1 MCATRVLREAPRM
14 DVDSLVGSLK
24 AQVLGSLEKEVYE
37 QAVAANLVDTVL
49 RELVVSA
56 VGRLQTQMPAAV
68 SGVGALLGFLGSV
81 APAVQSLGLDTHLAS
96 MIRQL
101 GVDTAMRDSVIRGIT
116 RYLEANGAHL
126 MEVAV
131 KAAVD
136 KLSKPT

>member
-1 MCATRVLREAPRM
+1 M
-14 DVDSLVGSLK
+14 DIDGIVNALK
-24 AQVLGSLEKEVYE
+24 SQVLGSLEEKVYE

-49 RELVVSA
+49 RELVEAA
-56 VGRLQTQMPAAV
+56 VERLQVQMPAAV

-81 APAVQSLGLDTHLAS
+81 APTVQSLGLDTHVSGL
-96 MIRQL
+96 IKQL

-131 KAAVD
+131 KAAVQ
-136 KLSKPT
+136 KLTKTS